1 MRRWKAIFAVLT
13 LFFAAA
19 GLLKLMP
26 YYSSMPIMFV
36 FFGLSMLAN
45 AKECYDKGDK
55 GAAVVFFGI
64 AVLLYAVTAYN
75 LISRIW

>member
-45 AKECYDKGDK
+45 AKEC
-55 GAAVVFFGI
+55 
-64 AVLLYAVTAYN
+64 
-75 LISRIW
+75 